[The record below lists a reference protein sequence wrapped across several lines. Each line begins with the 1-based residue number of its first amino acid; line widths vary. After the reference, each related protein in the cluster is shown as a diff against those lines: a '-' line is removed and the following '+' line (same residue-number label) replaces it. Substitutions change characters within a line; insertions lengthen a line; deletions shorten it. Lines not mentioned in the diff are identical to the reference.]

1 MRLGDI
7 AERNARHAGNLE
19 AIIFKSR
26 RLTWKAFDDRT
37 NSIANGLLKIGVKKG
52 DRVALYLANSD
63 AIINCY
69 YGIPKMGAI
78 TVPLNTMLS
87 KREIEYII
95 NDCKPEVLIYS
106 STFESIVKTLKEQEG
121 CKSLKTFFYFDQD
134 CTGFKSEFAM
144 NYEDL
149 ATQNSKD
156 SPKMKIDDREPFM
169 INYTGGTTGNPKGVL
184 LSQFSVVQSA
194 LLTIA
199 SGGGENTTLER
210 GDRVLLPLP
219 IFHLAA
225 TLGVITSS
233 LAIATI
239 IALDS
244 FNISEM
250 LRIAEIEK
258 ATTMC
263 FIPTM
268 LNLFVQQEDLI
279 KSRNLANLKYIIYGA
294 APMHVAILKKA
305 MGLFPGIKF
314 TGGYGL
320 SEFSPVIAWLTP
332 EDHKFALQKPENE
345 YMLLSAGRPM
355 TGVTLKIVDQNDK
368 ELPYGQVGEIV
379 VQGDGTML
387 GYWNLPEKTKETLRG
402 GWLHTGDMAYLN
414 EENYIFIVDRSKDMI
429 KSGSENVFS
438 KEVEDALYKHEA
450 VLECAVIA
458 RPDPKWGEAVHAV
471 VVLKRG
477 FKEGQNISEQALIYF
492 CKEYIAHYKAPKS
505 IEFKRALPKSAQGKI
520 LKRELREKFWGAGD
534 RKVG

>member
-19 AIIFKSR
+19 AVIFKSR
-26 RLTWKAFDDRT
+26 RLTWKDFNERA
-37 NSIANGLLKIGVKKG
+37 NSIANGLLKLNVKKG
-52 DRVALYLANSD
+52 DRVTLFLANSH

-69 YGIPKMGAI
+69 YGIPKIGAI

-87 KREIEYII
+87 KRELEYII

-106 STFESIVKTLKEQEG
+106 STYESIVKTLKELDG
-121 CKSLKTFFYFDQD
+121 CKSLKTFICFDQD
-134 CTGFKSEFAM
+134 CTGFKSEMAM
-144 NYEDL
+144 DYEDL
-149 ATQNSKD
+149 ATKNSKD
-156 SPKMKIDDREPFM
+156 PPKLDVKIDDRAPAFLS
-169 INYTGGTTGNPKGVL
+169 YTGGTTGNPKGVL
-184 LSQFSVVQSA
+184 LNQFSLIQSA

-199 SGGGENTTLER
+199 TGAGDSTIAR

-225 TLGVITSS
+225 TLGVITDS
-233 LAIATI
+233 LVIATT

-244 FNISEM
+244 FNTSEM
-250 LRIAEIEK
+250 LRIAETEN

-268 LNLFVQQEDLI
+268 LNLFVQQDDLI
-279 KSRNLANLKYIIYGA
+279 KSHNLASLKYIIYGA

-305 MGLFPGIKF
+305 MSLFPGIKF
-314 TGGYGL
+314 EGGYGL

-332 EDHKFALQKPENE
+332 ADHNFALQPENE

-355 TGVTLKIVDQNDK
+355 MGVTLKIVDQNDV
-368 ELPYGQVGEIV
+368 ELPRGKVGEIV
-379 VQGDGTML
+379 VQGDGMMI
-387 GYWNLPEKTKETLRG
+387 GYWNLPQKTEEAMRG
-402 GWLHTGDMAYLN
+402 GWLHTGDMAYLDDDD
-414 EENYIFIVDRSKDMI
+414 YLFIVDRSKDMI

-458 RPDPKWGEAVHAV
+458 KPDPKWG
-471 VVLKRG
+471 RSRSCSG
-477 FKEGQNISEQALIYF
+477 SSQA
-492 CKEYIAHYKAPKS
+492 
-505 IEFKRALPKSAQGKI
+505 
-520 LKRELREKFWGAGD
+520 W
-534 RKVG
+534 V